1 MTNQG
6 FKSLLVWQKSYALT
20 IKIYKVTEKFPK
32 SEIYGL
38 VSQMRRAAISVPANI
53 AEGYE
58 RQYNKEYIQFLTV
71 ARGSLGELETYLLL
85 AKDLNYITRGTF
97 EELEQ
102 SRKEVIKLLQG
113 LIRSKVGG
121 MSSRQEAVDSGQ

>member
-1 MTNQG
+1 MEKQG
-6 FKSLLVWQKSYALT
+6 FKSLLVWQKSYELA
-20 IKIYKVTEKFPK
+20 IKIYKVTERSPK

-58 RQYNKEYIQFLTV
+58 RQYNKEYIQFLTI

-85 AKDLNYITRGTF
+85 AKDLNYITEGTF
-97 EELEQ
+97 GKLEQ
-102 SRKEVIKLLQG
+102 SRKEVIRLLQG
-113 LIRSKVGG
+113 LIRSQVK
-121 MSSRQEAVDSGQ
+121 Q

>member
-1 MTNQG
+1 MEKQG

-58 RQYNKEYIQFLTV
+58 RQYNKRIHPISYCRPRVI
-71 ARGSLGELETYLLL
+71 RR
-85 AKDLNYITRGTF
+85 TRNLF
-97 EELEQ
+97 VFSERL
-102 SRKEVIKLLQG
+102 KIYH
-113 LIRSKVGG
+113 
-121 MSSRQEAVDSGQ
+121 

>member
-1 MTNQG
+1 MEKQG

-85 AKDLNYITRGTF
+85 AKDLKYITRGTF

-102 SRKEVIKLLQG
+102 SRKEVIRLLQG
-113 LIRSKVGG
+113 LIRSQVG
-121 MSSRQEAVDSGQ
+121 RDEQ

>member
-1 MTNQG
+1 MINQG

-85 AKDLNYITRGTF
+85 AKDLKYITRRTF

-102 SRKEVIKLLQG
+102 DRKEVIRLLQG
-113 LIRSKVGG
+113 LIRS
-121 MSSRQEAVDSGQ
+121 QESKQ

>member
-1 MTNQG
+1 MEKQG

-71 ARGSLGELETYLLL
+71 ARGSLGELETYLFL
-85 AKDLNYITRGTF
+85 AKDLKYITRGTF

-102 SRKEVIKLLQG
+102 SRKEVIRLLQG
-113 LIRSKVGG
+113 LIRSQVK
-121 MSSRQEAVDSGQ
+121 Q

>member
-1 MTNQG
+1 MEKQG
-6 FKSLLVWQKSYALT
+6 FKSLLVWQKSYVLT

-71 ARGSLGELETYLLL
+71 ARGSLGELETYLFL
-85 AKDLNYITRGTF
+85 AKDLKYITRGTF

-102 SRKEVIKLLQG
+102 SRKEVIRLLQG
-113 LIRSKVGG
+113 LIRSQVK
-121 MSSRQEAVDSGQ
+121 Q

>member
-1 MTNQG
+1 MEKQG

-20 IKIYKVTEKFPK
+20 IKIYKVTTERFPK

-38 VSQMRRAAISVPANI
+38 ASQMRRAAISVPANI

-85 AKDLNYITRGTF
+85 AKDLKYITRGTF

-102 SRKEVIKLLQG
+102 SRKEVIRLLQG
-113 LIRSKVGG
+113 LIRSQAGKDE
-121 MSSRQEAVDSGQ
+121 Q

>member
-1 MTNQG
+1 MMKQG

-85 AKDLNYITRGTF
+85 AKDLKYITRGTF

-102 SRKEVIKLLQG
+102 SRKEVIRLLQG
-113 LIRSKVGG
+113 LIRSQVGRG
-121 MSSRQEAVDSGQ
+121 EQ